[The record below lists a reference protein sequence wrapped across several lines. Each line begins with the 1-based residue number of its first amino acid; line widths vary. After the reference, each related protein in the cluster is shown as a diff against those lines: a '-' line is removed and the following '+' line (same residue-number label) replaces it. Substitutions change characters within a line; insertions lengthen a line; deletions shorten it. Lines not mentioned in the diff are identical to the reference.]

1 MLHVIRIY
9 IILGFFIYIILCSI
23 LYMLGKETLE
33 NINEKKIEKLKNT
46 FGLEV
51 QNHIENLK
59 SNKKL
64 SKMDI
69 DYIKSKIYKK
79 NYFEV
84 FNNTVINLNTQKEN
98 KEYIKKYIL
107 YFETDILN
115 IVKKYKKSDD
125 TKKTFIVNLLGEYGL
140 NNYEINHFL
149 FNCLNT
155 KSIYLRVE
163 TLKSLSKIGNI
174 KNFLESLEFIS
185 DKGQYVHNK
194 ILIDTLDNFNGDIEV
209 LDKNLLSKFYIFN
222 KQIQKCIIEHFKN
235 INAEFAKDK
244 IIEILK
250 DENLDK
256 EVRISSIKYF
266 SKIHYNNAKLEIKK
280 LLNHKEWE
288 YRAIS
293 ASTLGKYKEEDV
305 IEELSYS
312 ITDHNWYVRYNSALS
327 LLNFNDVSAM
337 KKVIDKN
344 DKYSRDILLYAMLN
358 QEIISYEYYLEKTG
372 KSEVNSAC

>member
-23 LYMLGKETLE
+23 LYMLGKEIIE
-33 NINEKKIEKLKNT
+33 NINEKQIEKLKNT
-46 FGLEV
+46 FGVEV
-51 QNHIENLK
+51 QNHIEALK
-59 SNKKL
+59 LNKEL

-84 FNNTVINLNTQKEN
+84 FNSTLVRLNTYKEN
-98 KEYIKKYIL
+98 EEYIKKYIL
-107 YFETDILN
+107 YFETEILKT
-115 IVKKYKKSDD
+115 IRKYEKADD
-125 TKKTFIVNLLGEYGL
+125 TKKTFIVILLGEYGL

-163 TLKSLSKIGNI
+163 TLKALSKIGNAT
-174 KNFLESLEFIS
+174 NFLNALKLIS
-185 DKGQYVHNK
+185 NEKQYVNNK
-194 ILIDTLDNFNGDIEV
+194 ILIDTLDSFNGYIKI
-209 LDKNLLSKFYIFN
+209 LDENLLLKFYTFN
-222 KQIQKCIIEHFKN
+222 KHIQKCIIEHLKN
-235 INAEFAKDK
+235 SNAEFAKDK
-244 IIEILK
+244 IIDILK

-256 EVRISSIKYF
+256 EVRISAIKYF
-266 SKIHYNNAKLEIKK
+266 SKIHYNNAIIEIKK
-280 LLNHKEWE
+280 LLSHKEWE

-293 ASTLGKYKEEDV
+293 ASTLGKYNQKDV

-337 KKVIDKN
+337 QKVINKN
-344 DKYSRDILLYAMLN
+344 DKYSRDILMYAMLN
-358 QEIISYEYYLEKTG
+358 QGIISYEYYLEKTG
-372 KSEVNSAC
+372 KLEVNNAC